1 MSVLRPTLK
10 SELAAVV
17 VWELVVVELALSFD
31 EPQPAASTAR
41 AASSAS
47 GARKRS
53 LFTGPPRF

>member
-47 GARKRS
+47 GRGSAVSSRVLR
-53 LFTGPPRF
+53 RF